1 MENGKA
7 NILKMTD
14 GISECLPGGVF
25 VYHADEME
33 ELITFNSEVMKI
45 FGCDTAEEFRTLTGN
60 SFKGMVHP
68 DDLALVERNISSQIQ
83 KENDTDYIEYRI
95 ICRDGSEK
103 YVRDYGRFVHTKEYG
118 DVYFVFIHD
127 VTNNKLIYER
137 EKNEYTSLIQALAI
151 PYENIYKIDANT
163 GEGICYRM
171 GSDMK
176 ERYGQRFAAGNYEQA
191 IHIYIENDVIIEDR
205 YLFVRINTIS
215 GVNELLKDKR
225 TYHFNYRVLRNGQVQ
240 YFQCQLVKPNLQRN
254 EFVIAFKNVDEEM
267 RRQLKLTKEM
277 EMQREIIEGL
287 GSEYY
292 SVLLV
297 DPDIDTVTS
306 YRAEGEDGRAITDYL
321 NKYHNHWSEGILS
334 YAEELVS
341 EGSRDEFVKKL
352 SLEHMR
358 LGEEVYSLTYEK
370 LTAAGIIYLQA
381 RVTFVQ
387 KADGRFVAVIGTRNV
402 DDLIKKERQQEM
414 ALQAAFDAAEAANRA
429 KTDFLSNMSHDIRTP
444 MNGIIGMTAIA
455 AAHIDD
461 KERVKDSLQKIT
473 QASKHLLSLINEVL
487 DMSKIESGK
496 VQLIEEEFNLSDLID
511 NLLTMTSSQI
521 EEHHHELS
529 VNISDVTHEAV
540 INIINLSPLFKNFKI

>member
-45 FGCDTAEEFRTLTGN
+45 FGCDTADEFRILTGN

-191 IHIYIENDVIIEDR
+191 IHIYIENDVIIE
-205 YLFVRINTIS
+205 
-215 GVNELLKDKR
+215 G
-225 TYHFNYRVLRNGQVQ
+225 
-240 YFQCQLVKPNLQRN
+240 
-254 EFVIAFKNVDEEM
+254 
-267 RRQLKLTKEM
+267 
-277 EMQREIIEGL
+277 
-287 GSEYY
+287 
-292 SVLLV
+292 
-297 DPDIDTVTS
+297 
-306 YRAEGEDGRAITDYL
+306 
-321 NKYHNHWSEGILS
+321 KY
-334 YAEELVS
+334 
-341 EGSRDEFVKKL
+341 
-352 SLEHMR
+352 
-358 LGEEVYSLTYEK
+358 
-370 LTAAGIIYLQA
+370 
-381 RVTFVQ
+381 
-387 KADGRFVAVIGTRNV
+387 
-402 DDLIKKERQQEM
+402 
-414 ALQAAFDAAEAANRA
+414 
-429 KTDFLSNMSHDIRTP
+429 
-444 MNGIIGMTAIA
+444 
-455 AAHIDD
+455 
-461 KERVKDSLQKIT
+461 
-473 QASKHLLSLINEVL
+473 
-487 DMSKIESGK
+487 
-496 VQLIEEEFNLSDLID
+496 
-511 NLLTMTSSQI
+511 
-521 EEHHHELS
+521 
-529 VNISDVTHEAV
+529 
-540 INIINLSPLFKNFKI
+540 